1 MVGDPNTTQ
10 DRRFRWYR
18 LEENNHIIRASVLP
32 TAPARFQGV
41 FNMIEIVT
49 EIRKVL
55 PFAHAVHDG
64 QKLLYVFRYSI

>member
-32 TAPARFQGV
+32 TARARFQGV
-41 FNMIEIVT
+41 IDMIENVT
-49 EIRKVL
+49 AIRKML
-55 PFAHAVHDG
+55 PFAHGVSG
-64 QKLLYVFRYSI
+64 RKKLLYVFRYSI